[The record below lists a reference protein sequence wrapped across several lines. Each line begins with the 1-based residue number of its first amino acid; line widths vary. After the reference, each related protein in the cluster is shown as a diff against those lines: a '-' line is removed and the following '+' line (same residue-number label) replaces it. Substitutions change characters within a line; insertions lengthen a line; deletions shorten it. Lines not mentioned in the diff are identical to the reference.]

1 VIQLWIVVLPHVFC
15 MTKMVRGVMRC
26 VCEAEVFGMVE
37 CADHDIG

>member
-1 VIQLWIVVLPHVFC
+1 
-15 MTKMVRGVMRC
+15 MRKMVRGVMRC